1 MEIHKF
7 ELRKKQRESKCSS
20 QPYTQRNQ
28 LRKESLKTIQTRLET
43 RILASGALIIMHFLV
58 QSRSL
63 TTYMECV

>member
-20 QPYTQRNQ
+20 QSYTQRKQ

-43 RILASGALIIMHFLV
+43 RILASGALIMHFLV

-63 TTYMECV
+63 TTYMDCV